1 MSQGGD
7 WALCG
12 DDYLA
17 DVVICVRE
25 EATKN
30 LLLSNEAQ
38 NPLELWAGVTQ
49 TEVCK
54 LNVEKPKWPG
64 SFFLCCEVNTAFQR
78 HRQKRAHPFEGGRGV
93 PLRQCW

>member
-17 DVVICVRE
+17 DVGICARE
-25 EATKN
+25 GATEN

-38 NPLELWAGVTQ
+38 NPLELWLV
-49 TEVCK
+49 
-54 LNVEKPKWPG
+54 
-64 SFFLCCEVNTAFQR
+64 S
-78 HRQKRAHPFEGGRGV
+78 HRQKSV
-93 PLRQCW
+93 N